1 MQPTMIN
8 LFMEHYQSFAGRLRR
23 RRLPDEFVND
33 VMQETFLRVEGM
45 GSSDRA
51 VHNPVGYLFRMAL
64 NVAAD
69 QRKADSRLLTGGEI
83 DELLHIADD
92 CLDPAWV
99 FRSRQ
104 EIGQLETALMEL
116 TARQRAILLAARVE
130 ETPQADIARH
140 FGISTRM
147 VGKELK
153 KALEHCGRRLD
164 RKVTQRF
171 GPGSG
176 KTS

>member
-1 MQPTMIN
+1 
-8 LFMEHYQSFAGRLRR
+8 
-23 RRLPDEFVND
+23 
-33 VMQETFLRVEGM
+33 
-45 GSSDRA
+45 
-51 VHNPVGYLFRMAL
+51 
-64 NVAAD
+64 
-69 QRKADSRLLTGGEI
+69 
-83 DELLHIADD
+83 
-92 CLDPAWV
+92 
-99 FRSRQ
+99 
-104 EIGQLETALMEL
+104 MEL
-116 TARQRAILLAARVE
+116 TPRQRAILVAARVE

-147 VGKELK
+147 VGKELR